1 MENIQ
6 ECHHFPS
13 LIEKYSKLF
22 TELIGLNFEFSL
34 QEKIDENTFPIQG
47 KGDFLIST
55 KNYSTKVLTPLMESA
70 VQTMQTYGESF
81 DIVNDKLLLKFT
93 EDTCL
98 TLLFPDYHRL
108 SEDEQYRKLI
118 FINDLKEISGKVY
131 ETKPVNLGIL
141 LLKDKSSLTPLLEYF
156 SFDFIPINTCKNVK
170 ELLDLEKPLLKL
182 IDNDSLIL
190 VVDEDYLVIGFLRKR
205 ENAEGI
211 KQVIEA
217 HYDIKNIRELNGNII
232 SYLWELAK
240 KLNNGSD
247 FTESHKVMSN
257 LKKHLA
263 SQGDEPIEERG
274 LNKLVELWIEGLKKL
289 PTYLEEKQNS
299 LVEFNNLIKNFD
311 YIYMHN
317 RTIHWSGNF
326 SFQLTFSNNKWN
338 VKHFGILTA
347 FIFEYIYDY
356 NEIITQAIYKD
367 DYVIS
372 SIEPIIKSI
381 NKIVVA
387 LRNLTSRNEG
397 ALLIILDDKYSKNI
411 PNVLNKTGSREYKN
425 IIQIP
430 DSEDTINIKNCDSSL
445 IELLSSVD
453 GSIIINR
460 NLDILTFGEITDNHV
475 DEDITS
481 EHSDSYGGRTKAAIF
496 ASNYGLA
503 IKVSEDGDIELYENK
518 KKILKL

>member
-1 MENIQ
+1 MENDQ
-6 ECHHFPS
+6 EYHQLPF

-22 TELIGLNFEFSL
+22 TELIGLNFEFFL
-34 QEKIDENTFPIQG
+34 QEGLNEGEFTLQG
-47 KGDFLIST
+47 KGNFLITT
-55 KNYSTKVLTPLMESA
+55 KDYSTKVLSPLMESA
-70 VQTMQTYGESF
+70 VQTMQAYNESF
-81 DIVNDKLLLKFT
+81 DIVSNKLLLGFT

-98 TLLFPDYHRL
+98 NLVFPDYHEL
-108 SEDEQYRKLI
+108 SVDEQYRKLL
-118 FINDLKEISGKVY
+118 FINDLKEISGKAY

-141 LLKDKSSLTPLLEYF
+141 LLRDKSSLAAILEYF
-156 SFDFIPINTCKNVK
+156 SFDYIPSNTHKNIK

-190 VVDEDYLVIGFLRKR
+190 VVDEDYLVIGFLRKK
-205 ENAEGI
+205 ENAVGI
-211 KQVIEA
+211 KQAIEA
-217 HYDIKNIRELNGNII
+217 HYDMKNIHELNGYIL
-232 SYLWELAK
+232 SYLSKLAK
-240 KLNNGSD
+240 KMNNGSD
-247 FTESHKVMSN
+247 LTESHKLIKS

-263 SQGDEPIEERG
+263 SQDDEPIDEIG
-274 LNKLVELWIEGLKKL
+274 LNKLVKLWIEGLKNL
-289 PTYLEEKQNS
+289 PNYLEEKRNS
-299 LVEFNNLIKNFD
+299 LVEFNNLIQNFD
-311 YIYMHN
+311 YIYIQN
-317 RTIHWSGNF
+317 RTVHWSGNF
-326 SFQLTFSNNKWN
+326 SFQLIFSNNKWN

-356 NEIITQAIYKD
+356 YEIIAQAIYKND
-367 DYVIS
+367 LIIS

-381 NKIVVA
+381 NKVVVA

-397 ALLIILDDKYSKNI
+397 ALLIILNDEYAKNI
-411 PNVLNKTGSREYKN
+411 PNALNKTGSREYKN
-425 IIQIP
+425 IIQIS
-430 DSEDTINIKNCDSSL
+430 DSGDTINIENCDSSL

-475 DEDITS
+475 DEDISS

-518 KKILKL
+518 KRILKL